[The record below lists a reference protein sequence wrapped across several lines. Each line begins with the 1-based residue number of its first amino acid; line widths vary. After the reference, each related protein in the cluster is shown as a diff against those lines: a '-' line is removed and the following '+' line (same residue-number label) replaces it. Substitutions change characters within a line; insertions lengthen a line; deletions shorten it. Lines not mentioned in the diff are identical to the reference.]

1 MSTMTADTL
10 GSVSANVLAD
20 GIVVRLSGS
29 LDVAALPELRATLLR
44 PRPQGCDDVLVDASQ
59 VTEVHERALAVLVA
73 AADWADETG
82 GRLRFATMSEP
93 LLDTAGYFGVAD
105 LLPRLPGPGG
115 RAAAVATPAE
125 TARSAHNL

>member
-10 GSVSANVLAD
+10 GNVTTSMLAD

-29 LDVAALPELRATLLR
+29 LDAASLPELRSALLR
-44 PRPQGCDDVLVDASQ
+44 PRPDGCNDVLVDAGQ

-73 AADWADETG
+73 ASGWATQTG
-82 GRLRFATMSEP
+82 ARLRFAAMSNAFTE
-93 LLDTAGYFGVAD
+93 TAAYFNVAD

-115 RAAAVATPAE
+115 RAAAVADSS
-125 TARSAHNL
+125 RSAS

>member
-10 GSVSANVLAD
+10 STVSANVLAD

-29 LDVAALPELRATLLR
+29 LDAASLPELRATLLR
-44 PRPQGCDDVLVDASQ
+44 PRPEGCDDVLVDAGH

-73 AADWADETG
+73 AADWANETG
-82 GRLRFATMSEP
+82 GRLQFAALSKP
-93 LLDTAGYFGVAD
+93 LLETAEYFDVTD

-115 RAAAVATPAE
+115 RADGAASRRKAD
-125 TARSAHNL
+125 R